1 MSESAEEKRKRRLI
15 NNLKKY
21 QWKYQYS
28 IYPAPLNSDKSEDE
42 AIAKFALLEHDR
54 ILRRKLGEQFPDTAI
69 MFEFRRMLV
78 PRKIWTLYKGDQIY
92 ITLHTSKELDKTKLG
107 DLVKWVYPEDAKLN
121 SRPVTNERI
130 EENINSIKKQRL
142 HSQITRDNGT
152 RVNRFSMI
160 NEEHLIPVSVV

>member
-78 PRKIWTLYKGDQIY
+78 PRKIWTL
-92 ITLHTSKELDKTKLG
+92 
-107 DLVKWVYPEDAKLN
+107 
-121 SRPVTNERI
+121 
-130 EENINSIKKQRL
+130 
-142 HSQITRDNGT
+142 
-152 RVNRFSMI
+152 
-160 NEEHLIPVSVV
+160 